1 MNSDGISVSDRS
13 AGFRAPARYPKTAE
27 LVADDIRRRIIR
39 GELREGDYLPLE
51 GELKS
56 TLGISRPTLRE
67 ANRHGTKTRDQ
78 RRSNNN
84 PGRRFHLTPH
94 NNAEC

>member
-1 MNSDGISVSDRS
+1 MSVASRTPSRIGIITLRSTIATDWSSFSVSQR
-13 AGFRAPARYPKTAE
+13 
-27 LVADDIRRRIIR
+27 LRRLIGRKR
-39 GELREGDYLPLE
+39 
-51 GELKS
+51 
-56 TLGISRPTLRE
+56 RPTLRE